1 MVVAATGFFDGVHT
15 GHRAVLQI
23 LKDTARELGQ
33 RSCVITFW
41 PHPRT
46 VLQQDASSLRLLTS
60 IDEKRKLIMEAGIDD
75 FIVIPF
81 NREFSRLDASSFI
94 RKYLIE
100 MYNVSTLVIGYDHRL
115 GNSSCRAR
123 EELEEIAHQ
132 EGLVTKGVDEKF
144 CGDIEVSSTKIRK
157 VLTDGDVVM
166 ASKMLGY
173 NYSLYGVVVLGN
185 MIGRTIGF
193 PTANMQLYEPL
204 KMVPANGVYHVKA
217 TVMGKV
223 HDGICNVGNR
233 PTVGKGNER
242 TIETHILNFD
252 EQIYGLDIGIEFVS
266 RIRDERRFSSM
277 EELKTQ
283 IESDR
288 ASVLS
293 QL

>member
-23 LKDTARELGQ
+23 LKDTARGLGQ

-115 GNSSCRAR
+115 GNSSCRTR

-132 EGLVTKGVDEKF
+132 EGLVTKVVDEKF

-288 ASVLS
+288 ESVLS

>member
-15 GHRAVLQI
+15 GHRAVLQT
-23 LKDTARELGQ
+23 LRDTARELGQ

-46 VLQQDASSLRLLTS
+46 ILQQDASSLRLLTS
-60 IDEKRKLIMEAGIDD
+60 IDEKHELIKDAGIDD

-81 NREFSRLDASSFI
+81 NKEFSRLDASSFI
-94 RKYLIE
+94 REYLIE
-100 MYNVSTLVIGYDHRL
+100 KYNVSTLVIGYDHRL
-115 GNSSCRAR
+115 GNSSCGSR
-123 EELEEIAHQ
+123 EELEQIANE
-132 EGLVTKGVDEKF
+132 EGLVTKVVDEKF
-144 CGDIEVSSTKIRK
+144 CGNMEVSSTKIRK
-157 VLTDGDVVM
+157 VLTEGDVVT
-166 ASKMLGY
+166 ASRMLGY
-173 NYSLYGVVVLGN
+173 NYRLYGVVVLGN

-223 HDGICNVGNR
+223 HEGICNVGNR

-242 TIETHILNFD
+242 TIETYILDFD

-266 RIRDERRFSSM
+266 RIRDERRFSSL

-288 ASVLS
+288 ESVLS